1 MAINKNFVIKNGVE
15 VNTSLIVGDATLN
28 KVGVGTTVPGYTLH
42 VGGSRG
48 GIGAT
53 DLTITGIAT
62 VGTSGSTSAALSVV
76 GVSSFQ
82 GDVNFLGSAGVSTI
96 TFDASLDKLNF
107 ADNARATFGASDDLQ
122 IFHDGSNSIIRETG
136 TGNIVLEGS
145 GETLAVFADDGA
157 VSLYY
162 DDANV
167 FQTTPQGVNVSG
179 VTTSNRLNISG
190 VSTFTSIGSNLIP
203 DGDGSRNIGAAG
215 SEWQDLHIDGT
226 ANIDTLAADT
236 AAIGDLTENRVVI
249 AGSSGELEDDANFT
263 FDGSKLNVGS
273 GVATVFVTTGNVA
286 FAGIATVGGA
296 LLVGAGVTVGG
307 DILPDADGSRDLGSS
322 SKEFQD
328 LFIDGTANIDT
339 LAADTA
345 AIADLTD
352 NRVVIAGSSGELED
366 DANLTFDGAKFNVG
380 SGVTIQPH
388 GGVSIAGIVTVG
400 GDLNVVGDIT
410 YDEIGGRNINIT
422 GFSTFGNDLNVG
434 LTTFFVDVSNG
445 GVGVGTDNPNPNGYG
460 PQFKVFGNNPVL
472 ALEDDGGG
480 VNAFGFLRQNSN
492 TLQIVTGDNS
502 DNKIQISKTSDT
514 SSSWTGSNLTNVVTI
529 DQGNI
534 GVGIATATLRDSAKL
549 DVDGD
554 ARFSGKVAVRD
565 GGNAGAGVTIF
576 DNGNIAASGIIT
588 ASTFVGSFSGTVT
601 NATNVTVADES
612 SDTTCF
618 PLFVTDATG
627 DLAPKS
633 GSNLTFN
640 SSTGALTAT
649 SFAGNLSGGTVSG
662 TTGTFSGDVDIADKI
677 VHTGDTNTAIRF
689 PAADTIT
696 AETGGSEALRVDSS
710 QRLLIGPTS
719 TRSTHGGGNA
729 RLQVEGTNT
738 ETAGMS
744 ITRTSADA
752 GSPTFSFGKTRN
764 GSALSDG
771 DDVGVIYWQG
781 DDGTDLHTAL
791 CSIKGEV
798 DGSVSGNA
806 VPGRITFNTATTSTN
821 LTERLRITSTGLIGI
836 GTETPRDSSK
846 LDVDGGAR
854 FSGSVI
860 VKDGGNAG
868 AGVTIFDN
876 GNVAVSGIAT
886 IGGTLIVR
894 GETTF
899 TTHARWSDNDKAI
912 FGAGDDLQIY
922 HDGSNSIIKDN
933 GTGKLILDTDGTAIE
948 FQKQGLETIA
958 TFNTDGAVELYHN
971 NSKKFETTADGV
983 DLSGTGSIK
992 VPVGTTGERPT
1003 GQAGDFR
1010 YNSTTGS
1017 FEGYTDSWGAIA
1029 GSGGGASESDT
1040 SVSSTSATSIY
1051 TTAHATNRSVSAI
1064 IQITQGSSYQV
1075 GRYLVIHDGT
1085 TATIIEES
1093 AVATGDMLGTFT
1105 ADINGSNLRILVNMS
1120 SASSATVTILPTVVT
1135 V

>member
-1 MAINKNFVIKNGVE
+1 MAINKNFVVKNGIE
-15 VNTSLIVGDATLN
+15 VNTSLIVADTTLN

-53 DLTITGIAT
+53 DLTVTGIAT

-162 DDANV
+162 DDTNV

-249 AGSSGELEDDANFT
+249 AGSSGELEDDGNFT

-345 AIADLTD
+345 AIADLTN

-480 VNAFGFLRQNSN
+480 VNAFGFVRQNSN

-534 GVGIATATLRDSAKL
+534 GVGIATASLRDSAKL
-549 DVDGD
+549 DVDGGG
-554 ARFSGKVAVRD
+554 RFSGSVIVKD

-601 NATNVTVADES
+601 TATNVTVADES
-612 SDTTCF
+612 TDTTCF
-618 PLFVTDATG
+618 PLFATAATG

-640 SSTGALTAT
+640 SNSGALTAT
-649 SFAGNLSGGTVSG
+649 SFAGNLTGGTVSG

-689 PAADTIT
+689 PAADTFT
-696 AETGGSEALRVDSS
+696 VETGGSEALRVDSS
-710 QRLLIGPTS
+710 GRLGINTTPGTLLELRGESSKEADVTFNRQPVQGTNDGVIGQLLFENNTDS
-719 TRSTHGGGNA
+719 VAQISVKRESAADDAYIQFATQATGGGM
-729 RLQVEGTNT
+729 T
-738 ETAGMS
+738 E
-744 ITRTSADA
+744 
-752 GSPTFSFGKTRN
+752 K
-764 GSALSDG
+764 
-771 DDVGVIYWQG
+771 
-781 DDGTDLHTAL
+781 
-791 CSIKGEV
+791 
-798 DGSVSGNA
+798 
-806 VPGRITFNTATTSTN
+806 
-821 LTERLRITSTGLIGI
+821 LRITSAGLVGI
-836 GTETPRDSSK
+836 GTVTPRDSST

-894 GETTF
+894 GEATF

-922 HDGSNSIIKDN
+922 HNGTDSLIDNVGAGDLYIRNQVDDKDIIIQSDNGSGATATYIQCDGS
-933 GTGKLILDTDGTAIE
+933 TTAVDIMH
-948 FQKQGLETIA
+948 GG
-958 TFNTDGAVELYHN
+958 NTRV
-971 NSKKFETTADGV
+971 STTADGV
-983 DLSGTGSIK
+983 DIGGTGSIK
-992 VPVGTTGERPT
+992 IPVGTTAQRNGSPT
-1003 GQAGDFR
+1003 AGDFR
-1010 YNSTTGS
+1010 YNSTLGQ
-1017 FEGYTDSWGAIA
+1017 FEGYTDSWGEIG
-1029 GSGGGASESDT
+1029 GSGGVSETDT
-1040 SVSSTSATSIY
+1040 SVST
-1051 TTAHATNRSVSAI
+1051 TTATGVGSFAVATHRSAAI
-1064 IQITQGSSYQV
+1064 IAQIDQGGSYQV
-1075 GRYLVIHDGT
+1075 GRYLMIHDGT
-1085 TATIIEES
+1085 TATVIEES
-1093 AVATGDMLGTFT
+1093 AIATGDMLGSFS
-1105 ADINGSNLRILVNMS
+1105 ADINNSNAELKVTMNS
-1120 SASSATVTILPTVVT
+1120 SGIATVTTKIDTVT